1 MTTKTL
7 KMVDLFFLHQWF
19 KKRKTDDF
27 MDLTIRGK
35 ASCTNCNENF
45 DGKLVVHL
53 QEDSEGQLT
62 MVPPLETN
70 ELAEDEIA
78 IHYAYGEVKE
88 AIEGT
93 FICPNCQTENE
104 VRIEIP
110 TELLDGSMN

>member
-1 MTTKTL
+1 MI
-7 KMVDLFFLHQWF
+7 
-19 KKRKTDDF
+19 
-27 MDLTIRGK
+27 MDLTNRGK

-93 FICPNCQTENE
+93 FVCPNCQTENE

>member
-1 MTTKTL
+1 
-7 KMVDLFFLHQWF
+7 
-19 KKRKTDDF
+19 
-27 MDLTIRGK
+27 
-35 ASCTNCNENF
+35 
-45 DGKLVVHL
+45 
-53 QEDSEGQLT
+53 

-93 FICPNCQTENE
+93 FVCPNCQTENE

>member
-1 MTTKTL
+1 
-7 KMVDLFFLHQWF
+7 
-19 KKRKTDDF
+19 

-70 ELAEDEIA
+70 ELAEVYRHDA
-78 IHYAYGEVKE
+78 CSRLHY
-88 AIEGT
+88 IE
-93 FICPNCQTENE
+93 
-104 VRIEIP
+104 
-110 TELLDGSMN
+110 S